1 MTILLP
7 GRVPSKKNSKRIIQ
21 AGGRP
26 RLISSEAF
34 LAWHEEMMLRVRRY
48 RPKTPIAR
56 AAVTITFFAESRR
69 RFDLSNSA
77 ESVMDLLV
85 DSGILADD
93 SWAVVPEL
101 TLRFGGVDLTNPRA
115 EVQLLGPVGDIPREE
130 YKSCKLSER
139 RDQPSTSTMRRPSP
153 YIAIKVNTTPTTSAV
168 RRRTR

>member
-1 MTILLP
+1 MHLVLP

-48 RPKTPIAR
+48 RPKTPIAS
-56 AAVTITFFAESRR
+56 AHVAITFFAENRR
-69 RFDLSNSA
+69 RFDLSNAA

-85 DSGILADD
+85 DAEILADD

-101 TLRFGGVDLTNPRA
+101 HLLFGGVAPGNARTEI
-115 EVQLLGPVGDIPREE
+115 EVT
-130 YKSCKLSER
+130 
-139 RDQPSTSTMRRPSP
+139 PS
-153 YIAIKVNTTPTTSAV
+153 N
-168 RRRTR
+168 